1 MSPKRS
7 TGTRRRPPGRRGPR
21 RPVSLPEQPLAAG
34 QDEAEA
40 VGSLEAE
47 IEAELEAEVEEELA
61 EVLEEEL
68 ETELETELEEE
79 LRLEADQAVLGALA
93 EASQALLEAEAALA
107 DALGTVA
114 QAERQL
120 TDAQSAVG
128 KALTCVGEAEDG
140 VAAMVLSEPPE
151 GRSGVIFESP
161 EGGLPED
168 GAADARSAERKKP
181 KAPESGIVAQA
192 RAVERQARALAEAQ
206 RPTGD
211 PGD

>member
-40 VGSLEAE
+40 VEAV
-47 IEAELEAEVEEELA
+47 EAEVEQ
-61 EVLEEEL
+61 EL
-68 ETELETELEEE
+68 EAELEEE
-79 LRLEADQAVLGALA
+79 LRLEVDQAVLGALA
-93 EASQALLEAEAALA
+93 EASQALLEAEAGLA

-128 KALTCVGEAEDG
+128 KALACVGEAEDG
-140 VAAMVLSEPPE
+140 VAAMVLSEQPE
-151 GRSGVIFESP
+151 GASAVIFESP
-161 EGGLPED
+161 EGGLPEAGD
-168 GAADARSAERKKP
+168 AGADSADPDQKKP
-181 KAPESGIVAQA
+181 KAPESGIVAEA